1 MTRSIKNPRPF
12 PVVDL
17 VRVAPTAPRGERPT
31 WPPRHALEDSL
42 PVIVAAAPAPLAGA
56 LYVPRDSKPR
66 SRAPARQDM
75 T

>member
-1 MTRSIKNPRPF
+1 MTRSTPKPRPF
-12 PVVDL
+12 PVIDL
-17 VRVAPTAPRGERPT
+17 VRAAAPRGEPLT

-42 PVIVAAAPAPLAGA
+42 PVVAAAAPLAGA
-56 LYVPRDSKPR
+56 LYVPRDSKLL

>member
-1 MTRSIKNPRPF
+1 MTRSMTNRRPL

-17 VRVAPTAPRGERPT
+17 VRAVPAAPRGEPLT

-42 PVIVAAAPAPLAGA
+42 SVLATAPAPPAVA
-56 LYVPRDSKPR
+56 LYVPRDSTSI

>member
-1 MTRSIKNPRPF
+1 MTRSTTKARPF
-12 PVVDL
+12 PVIDL
-17 VRVAPTAPRGERPT
+17 VRAVPAVRRGEPQT

-42 PVIVAAAPAPLAGA
+42 PIVAVAPTPPAAA
-56 LYVPRDSKPR
+56 LYVPRDSKNI

>member
-1 MTRSIKNPRPF
+1 MTRSMKNPRPHR
-12 PVVDL
+12 VVDL
-17 VRVAPTAPRGERPT
+17 VRAAAPRGEPLT

-42 PVIVAAAPAPLAGA
+42 PVVAAAPLGCA
-56 LYVPRDSKPR
+56 LYVPKDSKFV

>member
-1 MTRSIKNPRPF
+1 MTRSTTKPRPF
-12 PVVDL
+12 PVIDL
-17 VRVAPTAPRGERPT
+17 VRPAATRGEPLT

-42 PVIVAAAPAPLAGA
+42 PVIAAAPAPPAAA
-56 LYVPRDSKPR
+56 LYVPRDSTLP